1 MKNWLRYCWNNIRRL
16 SGDDA
21 YERYLLQ
28 YAEHIQAH
36 NADQNNSE
44 QIGSESPLSKK
55 EFFKQWQDGK
65 WKGIKRCC

>member
-1 MKNWLRYCWNNIRRL
+1 MKNWLINCWNNIRRL

-28 YAEHIQAH
+28 YAAH
-36 NADQNNSE
+36 QHDHQE
-44 QIGSESPLSKK
+44 TLLTKK